1 MPGGFY
7 TFYPPSNATV
17 VTSINGQSG
26 DLTLVGG
33 PGINV
38 TTAGPVITISNTG
51 VLSWNGATGVV
62 NLLAGANITIT
73 DMGGGDFT
81 IASTGG
87 GGGGI
92 STIGPFDSEA
102 IPSADA
108 LTISGTS
115 LIAQSASM
123 TVPGMVN
130 TMAQT
135 FAGNKTFNGTITAAN
150 LSGTNTGDVTIGT
163 ANGLSLAGQV
173 LSLGLASSTT
183 TGALSSTDWNTFNSK
198 GSVSSVALADDTG
211 LFTITGSP
219 VTTTGTLTLASLNS
233 QATNTFF
240 AAPNGSAGAPSFRAI
255 MPADVPTLNQNTT
268 GTAANI
274 TATSNSTLTTLS
286 ALSLPFSQ
294 VTGTVPVPQGGTGD
308 TSFVVDQ
315 LIIGGSTTTGPLQQV
330 TAGTSGQILMSN
342 GASAPTWQP
351 TSVIPGTI
359 SNICHY
365 TNTSTTSSFTSS
377 AIVPFDTTDF
387 ESPSGSFNHTTNTWT
402 APATGYY
409 YVSTR
414 VCYLWTSSLEAEG
427 SISIQ
432 KNGGASQV
440 GYAPFVVPAT
450 TSTTFNSFTCIE
462 VINMTAGDTF
472 TIHITANTSGNSFAT
487 PSPASQTLSIYKIG

>member
-233 QATNTFF
+233 QAANTFF
-240 AAPNGSAGAPSFRAI
+240 AAPNGSTGAPSFRAI
-255 MPADVPTLNQNTT
+255 VPADVPTLNQNTT

-294 VTGTVPVPQGGTGD
+294 VTGTVPVSQGGTGD

-342 GASAPTWQP
+342 GAAAPTWVAP
-351 TSVIPGTI
+351 SSVLTSVNMRATA
-359 SNICHY
+359 NNAQNY
-365 TNTSTTSSFTSS
+365 TSGSTSTVIWQTVVFDTNSGYNTSTGIYTVPVNGVYQVSSSLLLSS
-377 AIVPFDTTDF
+377 NTTGATTDF
-387 ESPSGSFNHTTNTWT
+387 FDYIILH
-402 APATGYY
+402 
-409 YVSTR
+409 
-414 VCYLWTSSLEAEG
+414 
-427 SISIQ
+427 
-432 KNGGASQV
+432 NGTEYSV
-440 GYAPFVVPAT
+440 T
-450 TSTTFNSFTCIE
+450 TSAPERIVATNATQQCHIQDLVSC
-462 VINMTAGDTF
+462 TAGDTLAIQVVSS
-472 TIHITANTSGNSFAT
+472 TTNTY
-487 PSPASQTLSIYKIG
+487 SQADPHSVNFCVLKVG